1 MIWFE
6 ALRPKTLIISIA
18 PVAIGTVLAPSVNVW
33 IFLLTLLCALSIQ
46 VGTNF
51 ANDYYDF
58 KSGSDT
64 HERKGPRRLLTT
76 GHIQPGQM
84 KLAMIF
90 SFALAGIGALW
101 LIAIGGVIIFVLLVL
116 AILSGIFYTAGKYS
130 LKRTGLAD
138 FFVFIFFGPIA
149 TMATYYLQTGAVHA
163 NVFWASLAPG
173 LIPVAVL
180 TANNVRDRLEDKK
193 CGKKTLTVR
202 FGRRFGQIQYTLC
215 LICGVVSCVLLGLY
229 LPLIA
234 MLACIPLIKTMWTY
248 RSSKKLI
255 KVLAGTGMVLMLY
268 TGLFCIGAA
277 L

>member
-46 VGTNF
+46 IGTNF

-90 SFALAGIGALW
+90 SFVLAGLGALW

-149 TMATYYLQTGAVHA
+149 TMATYYLQTGTVHM
-163 NVFWASLAPG
+163 NVF
-173 LIPVAVL
+173 
-180 TANNVRDRLEDKK
+180 
-193 CGKKTLTVR
+193 
-202 FGRRFGQIQYTLC
+202 
-215 LICGVVSCVLLGLY
+215 
-229 LPLIA
+229 
-234 MLACIPLIKTMWTY
+234 
-248 RSSKKLI
+248 
-255 KVLAGTGMVLMLY
+255 
-268 TGLFCIGAA
+268 
-277 L
+277 